1 MKTQWPAYSMYLIN
15 LFLKAASPKSS
26 PELTGITVIDVLV
39 TRRATVSPMAGTAK
53 TPRQVGAG
61 TMGAAG

>member
-1 MKTQWPAYSMYLIN
+1 MKAQWAAHRMCLIN
-15 LFLKAASPKSS
+15 MFPKAAFPKSS
-26 PELTGITVIDVLV
+26 PELTGLTVIDVLV
-39 TRRATVSPMAGTAK
+39 TGRATVSPVTGTAK